1 MDTRETIL
9 AAAARVFSQ
18 HGFRGSTTRRIAE
31 AASVNEVTVFR
42 YFGSKAALLQE
53 AVRGI
58 NVNAAKNSLP
68 HDPVDPPR
76 ELTRWSAAL
85 VEHLSDRSSVIRKCM
100 GELEERPELAARAAE
115 APKRATSELCAYFRR
130 LKATGHTNEEFDAP
144 AAAAMLIGALFHDS
158 MGREMMPEIYPKP
171 ASKAPGRYAE
181 LILGAIGVNSS
192 AKRGTS
198 TNGTQKPSTTATVR
212 NSTTHKAIKTVVIA
226 LMTAAL
232 ALAVPI
238 LGAQVQQTAAQVT
251 APVALSL
258 DDAVRMAEGQS
269 EAVQIARAGIR
280 RADGQKLQ
288 AHSQLLPQ
296 IYGSGGYTRT
306 LKSEYSSISTPAAD
320 TTVPASPAPPCD
332 DYLLGETASIE
343 ERIAGL
349 ETASR
354 CASGINP
361 FAAFS
366 SLPFGQ
372 ANQYRLGLSVTQN
385 LFSGGRILAQNSA
398 AAAGRRSADIELLA
412 QRAQIILDVT
422 QAYYDAALADRL
434 VSITDASFTQ
444 TEGVLRQV
452 QLNKDVGNTSE
463 FELLRAQVTRDNQ
476 RPQVIQR
483 RSDREVAYLRLKQVL
498 NIPLEQNVSLTTSID
513 DVTGLPEG
521 IRLAGLSVTSYEAP
535 DTSAS
540 NRSAVRQADEAVR
553 AQQELLTVAKSQR
566 LPSLS
571 LSSQYGAV
579 AYPQSGLPGSND
591 FRANWTIG
599 VSAQVPIFTG
609 GRIRGDEMV
618 AQANLLE
625 SRARLQQ
632 VREFASLDARVA
644 LNALNQ
650 AQSAW
655 EASRGTAEQ
664 ATRAYTIAEVRY
676 REGIST
682 QLELNDSRIL
692 MEQATVNR
700 ALAARNLQ
708 IARIKLALLP
718 NLPLQSSNT
727 AASASQGQ
735 QSQQQSQQQSTQQSA
750 AQQAQSAQQQ
760 GGQQNTLTSQQQTP
774 QGF

>member
-68 HDPVDPPR
+68 HEPVDPPR
-76 ELTRWSAAL
+76 ELTRWCAAL

-115 APKRATSELCAYFRR
+115 APRRATGELCAYFRR

-158 MGREMMPEIYPKP
+158 MGREMMPDIYPKP

-181 LILGAIGVNSS
+181 LILRAIGVNTS
-192 AKRGTS
+192 AQRTTSEKRTR
-198 TNGTQKPSTTATVR
+198 KPSTSATVSKS
-212 NSTTHKAIKTVVIA
+212 NHKAIKAVVVA

-232 ALAVPI
+232 ALAVPE
-238 LGAQVQQTAAQVT
+238 LGAQVQQPAAQIT

-269 EAVQIARAGIR
+269 EAVQIARAGVR

-320 TTVPASPAPPCD
+320 TTAPTSPAPPCD
-332 DYLLGETASIE
+332 DYLLGEAASIE

-385 LFSGGRILAQNSA
+385 LFSGGRILAQNSI

-483 RSDREVAYLRLKQVL
+483 RSDREVAYLRLKQLL

-521 IRLAGLSVTSYEAP
+521 IRLTGLSVTSYEAP

-553 AQQELLTVAKSQR
+553 AQQELLTVARSQR

-708 IARIKLALLP
+708 IARMKLALLP

-735 QSQQQSQQQSTQQSA
+735 QSQQQSTQQSA

-760 GGQQNTLTSQQQTP
+760 GAQQNTPGSQQTP